1 MISFSFATPLLVKC
15 MPPNA
20 SVLSRN
26 HFHFFG
32 GFRFTSTLLLT
43 TRQQQKQTL
52 QQETSK
58 EPPMFT
64 CELIVTILCTSQRT
78 RSVPATD
85 SRAAW
90 HRSLWFQIFEKE
102 CHQIHLTHSPIWSYR
117 TSSAIL
123 KNTYRGCGPW
133 KCVSE
138 SRRMQ
143 RRPAIKLTV
152 LLVIYAHNCWH
163 SPDHGN
169 SSSNN
174 NKNHRWLG
182 LFPLVG
188 CFVDRRL

>member
-1 MISFSFATPLLVKC
+1 MISFSFATLLLVKC
-15 MPPNA
+15 MPLNA

-32 GFRFTSTLLLT
+32 GFRFTGLLFK
-43 TRQQQKQTL
+43 TRHQQQQKPL
-52 QQETSK
+52 QQETSE
-58 EPPMFT
+58 EPPMLT
-64 CELIVTILCTSQRT
+64 CELWWWAERYYSASDTGT

-102 CHQIHLTHSPIWSYR
+102 CHQIQLTHSPIWSYR
-117 TSSAIL
+117 ASSVIH
-123 KNTYRGCGPW
+123 KNTYRGSGPW

-138 SRRMQ
+138 RRRMQ

-169 SSSNN
+169 NN
-174 NKNHRWLG
+174 QATITRIIGGFSASLQ
-182 LFPLVG
+182 
-188 CFVDRRL
+188 